1 MVLSKKHVVR
11 FYFIAIS
18 LLESVISLRLRKADP
33 SEGMISSSEGMIN
46 PSKEMIHSSEEII
59 NPSEGMIHS
68 NEEMADSSEEMED
81 TYLSSLHLKT
91 NH

>member
-11 FYFIAIS
+11 SYFNAIS
-18 LLESVISLRLRKADP
+18 SLESVIPLRLRKADP
-33 SEGMISSSEGMIN
+33 SEGMISSSEEMTN
-46 PSKEMIHSSEEII
+46 PSKEMIHSSEEMI

-81 TYLSSLHLKT
+81 TYLSSLHLNPT
-91 NH
+91 H